1 MKFNITG
8 PLLITALVMGL
19 CPDAM
24 AQTNTT
30 QKDVTAGK
38 EHREMV
44 IDPDLARCLP
54 AIKAFIKSVQSKDK
68 RRIAKFMELTRLG
81 AANEKEFIKR
91 FDLFFDDDLMNKIA
105 SSDPKTDWS
114 SGGWRGIM
122 LENGVLW
129 FCPYDGK
136 VTGINYET
144 AAKKALV
151 AKWLAYNKKMVHP
164 SLVHF
169 EQPIATFETKHYV
182 IRIDR
187 IEKGIFRYACW
198 NKIKKMRQELY
209 WALTPDLVLTG
220 NRVCDGSGGNH
231 HYVFKN
237 GAYTFYYETA
247 LGVCSDESKAYLEV
261 LRGERSLLKEY
272 AENLDHWI

>member
-1 MKFNITG
+1 M
-8 PLLITALVMGL
+8 ITALVMGL
-19 CPDAM
+19 CPDVM
-24 AQTNTT
+24 AQTKTT
-30 QKDVTAGK
+30 QKDATAGK
-38 EHREMV
+38 EHREIV

-68 RRIAKFMELTRLG
+68 RRIAKFMALPRLG

-114 SGGWRGIM
+114 YAGDWGIK
-122 LENGVLW
+122 LENGLLC

-136 VTGINYET
+136 VTRVNYET

-151 AKWLAYNKKMVHP
+151 AKWLAYNKKMLHP

-187 IEKGIFRYACW
+187 IKDDIFRYACW
-198 NKIKKMRQELY
+198 NKTKKMRQELY

-220 NRVCDGSGGNH
+220 KGNYSGGCMGG
-231 HYVFKN
+231 YWCDFKN
-237 GAYTFYYETA
+237 GSYTYCYDDNPQEDGHKHLTVSKYGKDTKEDIFAENIEKELNLFY
-247 LGVCSDESKAYLEV
+247 
-261 LRGERSLLKEY
+261 LLKQR
-272 AENLDHWI
+272 